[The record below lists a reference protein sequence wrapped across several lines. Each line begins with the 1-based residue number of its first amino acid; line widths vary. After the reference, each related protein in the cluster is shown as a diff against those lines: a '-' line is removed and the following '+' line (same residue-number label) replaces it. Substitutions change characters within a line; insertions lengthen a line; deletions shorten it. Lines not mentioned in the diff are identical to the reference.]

1 VIRRTLL
8 PSSLLAF
15 LALLPACLDP
25 ALRPASSI
33 AAPSAETVSAG
44 ERTTESSGELILWT
58 GEPSHDQGAGWASCQ
73 NEREGTCRTSLEKEA
88 GAGRDGG
95 AALHFEGQG
104 SEWMGFGWNWFGWWP
119 SHAGTDISD
128 RKTFAFAIK
137 VVGEPGMAPE
147 PFTVKVALGGSARDG
162 QDSTEVIAIVDHAED
177 FSDGRWHDVSLPLSA
192 MLRGKGAGFDTYR
205 AWSFT
210 IGAWNQGERKYEI
223 FVDDVRFR

>member
-1 VIRRTLL
+1 MTTRE
-8 PSSLLAF
+8 LLAAIPLVF
-15 LALLPACLDP
+15 IGAPTACLAP
-25 ALRPASSI
+25 VLRATSGRTASGAS
-33 AAPSAETVSAG
+33 APAG
-44 ERTTESSGELILWT
+44 ERASDASDELVLWT
-58 GEPSHDQGAGWASCQ
+58 GEPSHDPGSGWASCQ
-73 NEREGTCRTSLEKEA
+73 NESEGTCQTSLEKLA

-95 AALHFEGQG
+95 TALRFSAQG
-104 SEWMGFGWNWFGWWP
+104 SEWLGFGWNWFGWWP
-119 SHAGTDISD
+119 SHAGTDISS

-147 PFTVKVALGGSARDG
+147 PFTLKVALGGSARDG
-162 QDSTEVIAIVDHAED
+162 QDATEAIPIVDHAEG
-177 FSDGRWHDVSLPLSA
+177 FSDGRWHDVSLPISA